1 MNSKESLN
9 AIEVAEI
16 LNITK
21 NTVYEL
27 VKRGELPG
35 YKVGKKLRI
44 DRSDVDNYIE
54 SQKIGYTNKAISKS
68 KETVQLNLESKI
80 DRSKDIIIAGQDQ
93 ILDILSEYIKEN
105 IADVRVLRNQV
116 GSYSNL
122 YDLYNDRIS
131 LCSSHL
137 WDGDKNEYNYEY
149 VRRLLPG
156 IPCVIINLAYRMQGL
171 YVAKRNPHNIS
182 SCEDLI
188 NKKVSIINREKGSG
202 TRILLDEKLR
212 ANNISSSN
220 IKGYNIERNS
230 HLSVASS
237 IARGEGD
244 VGIGIEKIALQVKG
258 IDFIP
263 MQEERYDIVIK
274 KSDLASPIY
283 KAIVDI
289 IKSKEFKDE
298 IDGLSGYDIRDI
310 GRIIAET

>member
-122 YDLYNDRIS
+122 YDLYNVKLKRFEK
-131 LCSSHL
+131 
-137 WDGDKNEYNYEY
+137 WEFMKN
-149 VRRLLPG
+149 
-156 IPCVIINLAYRMQGL
+156 
-171 YVAKRNPHNIS
+171 
-182 SCEDLI
+182 
-188 NKKVSIINREKGSG
+188 
-202 TRILLDEKLR
+202 
-212 ANNISSSN
+212 
-220 IKGYNIERNS
+220 
-230 HLSVASS
+230 
-237 IARGEGD
+237 
-244 VGIGIEKIALQVKG
+244 
-258 IDFIP
+258 
-263 MQEERYDIVIK
+263 
-274 KSDLASPIY
+274 
-283 KAIVDI
+283 
-289 IKSKEFKDE
+289 
-298 IDGLSGYDIRDI
+298 
-310 GRIIAET
+310 

>member
-156 IPCVIINLAYRMQGL
+156 IPCVIINLAYRMQGF
-171 YVAKRNPHNIS
+171 YVAKGNPHNIS
-182 SCEDLI
+182 SWEDLI

-310 GRIIAET
+310 GRVIAET

>member
-9 AIEVAEI
+9 AMEVAEL

-44 DRSDVDNYIE
+44 DKSDVDQYIE
-54 SQKIGYTNKAISKS
+54 SQKIVYNNKTINKVKEIVEVKS
-68 KETVQLNLESKI
+68 ENVVS
-80 DRSKDIIIAGQDQ
+80 SKDIIIAGQDQ
-93 ILDILSEYIKEN
+93 ILDILSEYIKSKVS
-105 IADVRVLRNQV
+105 DVRVLRNNV
-116 GSYSNL
+116 GSYTNL
-122 YDLYNDRIS
+122 YDLYNDKIS
-131 LCSSHL
+131 VCSSHL
-137 WDGDKNEYNYEY
+137 WDGDSNSYNYEY

-156 IPCVIINLAYRMQGL
+156 ISCVLINLAYRIQGF
-171 YVAKRNPHNIS
+171 YVAKGNPHNIKTWD
-182 SCEDLI
+182 DLI

-244 VGIGIEKIALQVKG
+244 VGMGIEKVALQVKG

-263 MQEERYDIVIK
+263 IQEERYDLVIK
-274 KSDLASPIY
+274 KEDLNLEVY
-283 KAIVDI
+283 KAIIDI
-289 IKSKEFKDE
+289 IKSKEFKEE
-298 IDGLSGYDIRDI
+298 IDGLSGYDLRDI
-310 GRIIAET
+310 GKIIAYT

>member
-156 IPCVIINLAYRMQGL
+156 IPCVIINLAYRMQGF
-171 YVAKRNPHNIS
+171 YVAKGNPHNIS
-182 SCEDLI
+182 SWEDLI

>member
-1 MNSKESLN
+1 
-9 AIEVAEI
+9 
-16 LNITK
+16 
-21 NTVYEL
+21 
-27 VKRGELPG
+27 
-35 YKVGKKLRI
+35 
-44 DRSDVDNYIE
+44 
-54 SQKIGYTNKAISKS
+54 
-68 KETVQLNLESKI
+68 
-80 DRSKDIIIAGQDQ
+80 
-93 ILDILSEYIKEN
+93 
-105 IADVRVLRNQV
+105 
-116 GSYSNL
+116 
-122 YDLYNDRIS
+122 
-131 LCSSHL
+131 
-137 WDGDKNEYNYEY
+137 
-149 VRRLLPG
+149 
-156 IPCVIINLAYRMQGL
+156 MQGF
-171 YVAKRNPHNIS
+171 YVAKGNPYNIS
-182 SCEDLI
+182 SWEDLI

>member
-54 SQKIGYTNKAISKS
+54 SQKIGYTNKTISKS

-156 IPCVIINLAYRMQGL
+156 IPCVIINLAYRMQGF
-171 YVAKRNPHNIS
+171 YVAKGNPYNIS
-182 SCEDLI
+182 SWEDLI

>member
-156 IPCVIINLAYRMQGL
+156 IPCVIINLAYRMQGF
-171 YVAKRNPHNIS
+171 YVAKGNPYNIS
-182 SCEDLI
+182 SWEDLI

-310 GRIIAET
+310 GRVIAET